1 MLTNL
6 MRWLPCRVA
15 SRACSSGPSVGSS
28 RSSTSREANGN
39 AVADAQNCAIA
50 ILEVR
55 RKGLRAELD
64 NEALFYEVTDVGQA
78 MKHASAIPAGRYMVF
93 RDTSGRILL
102 QAVGKCLWPGAR
114 TSRHQTLGKQ

>member
-6 MRWLPCRVA
+6 MRWLAYRVA

-39 AVADAQNCAIA
+39 DAVGTQSCAIA
-50 ILEVR
+50 ILEVH

-64 NEALFYEVTDVGQA
+64 NEALFYEVTDVEKA
-78 MKHASAIPAGRYMVF
+78 MKHASAIPAGRYVAF

-102 QAVGKCLWPGAR
+102 QAVRKCLWPGAR